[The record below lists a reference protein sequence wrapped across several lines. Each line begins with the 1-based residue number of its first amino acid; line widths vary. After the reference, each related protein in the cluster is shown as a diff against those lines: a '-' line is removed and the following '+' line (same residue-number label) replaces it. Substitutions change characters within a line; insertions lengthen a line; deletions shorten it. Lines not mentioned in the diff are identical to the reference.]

1 MDNEQHPA
9 DKPEKFSNDPK
20 ENLRIENEILR
31 IKIKTELGGEYESD
45 ESLPP
50 ELENEF
56 LKNILAFEHRYS
68 KIKMIKIA
76 DLLGN
81 PTIVRAAK
89 MNDAAIIK
97 AYNDLEEL
105 LAQKNIVVE
114 FTKPRDERFKYRFIT
129 EELFQH
135 ETDDMEVPG
144 MTKYFNYEEFHPD
157 HEAEITE
164 YAIKFLA
171 DWFLRKTDAAKWYL
185 DDYFLQPDGKKFTKD
200 EMIASFKRVFAA
212 YISFEDCGYAMDDV
226 QFELNSNAT
235 EVNEGMGFAEGMV
248 KYTAVLE
255 NGERKPFE
263 GPFKFY
269 FSRAFG
275 RWRIYFFYLTGF
287 NA

>member
-1 MDNEQHPA
+1 MDNEQNPSNN
-9 DKPEKFSNDPK
+9 PEKFSNDPA

-31 IKIKTELGGEYESD
+31 IRIKTELGGDYESD
-45 ESLPP
+45 VNLSP

-56 LKNILAFEHRYS
+56 LKNILSFEHRYA
-68 KIKMIKIA
+68 KIKMVKIA

-81 PTIVRAAK
+81 PVFVKTAK
-89 MNDAAIIK
+89 IDNAAISK

-129 EELFQH
+129 EELFEH

-157 HEAEITE
+157 HENEISDHT
-164 YAIKFLA
+164 IKFLA
-171 DWFLRKTDAAKWYL
+171 DWFVRKTEAAKWYM
-185 DDYFLQPDGKKFTKD
+185 DDQFIQPDGKKFTKD
-200 EMIASFKRVFAA
+200 EMIASFKKVFAA
-212 YISFEDCGYAMDDV
+212 YTAFEDSGYAMNEV
-226 QFELNSNAT
+226 QFDLNTNPNA
-235 EVNEGMGFAEGMV
+235 VNEGMGFAEGMV

-255 NGERKPFE
+255 SGEKKLIE

-269 FSRAFG
+269 FSRIHS
-275 RWRIYFFYLTGF
+275 RWKIFFFYLTGF

>member
-1 MDNEQHPA
+1 MDNEQQHA
-9 DKPEKFSNDPK
+9 DQPEHFSNDPK

-31 IKIKTELGGEYESD
+31 IKIKTELGGDYESD
-45 ESLPP
+45 ENLPP

-68 KIKMIKIA
+68 KIKMVKIA

-81 PTIVRAAK
+81 PTVVKAAK
-89 MNDAAIIK
+89 MDDLAIQK
-97 AYNDLEEL
+97 AYFELEEL

-114 FTKPRDERFKYRFIT
+114 FTRPRDARFKYRFIT
-129 EELFQH
+129 EELFVH

-157 HEAEITE
+157 HGAEIKE

-171 DWFLRKTDAAKWYL
+171 DWFVRKTDAAKWYL
-185 DDYFLQPDGKKFTKD
+185 DDQFIQPDGKAFTKD
-200 EMIASFKRVFAA
+200 EMITSFKKVFAA
-212 YISFEDCGYAMDDV
+212 YVSFEDCGYAMDEVHFD
-226 QFELNSNAT
+226 LSSNAT
-235 EVNEGMGFAEGMV
+235 GVNEGMGFAEGMV

-255 NGERKPFE
+255 TGEKKFVE

-269 FSRAFG
+269 FSRSYG

>member
-1 MDNEQHPA
+1 MDNEQNAA
-9 DKPEKFSNDPK
+9 DKPEKFSNDPQ

-31 IKIKTELGGEYESD
+31 IKVKTELGGDYESD
-45 ESLPP
+45 ENLPP

-56 LKNILAFEHRYS
+56 LKNILAFEHRYA
-68 KIKMIKIA
+68 KIKMVKIA

-81 PTIVRAAK
+81 PAVIRAAK
-89 MNDAAIIK
+89 MDDATIVK
-97 AYNDLEEL
+97 VYNELEEL

-114 FTKPRDERFKYRFIT
+114 FTRPRDERFKYRFIT
-129 EELFQH
+129 EELFAH
-135 ETDDMEVPG
+135 ETDDMEVEG

-157 HEAEITE
+157 HEAEITD

-185 DDYFLQPDGKKFTKD
+185 DEQFIQPDGKAFTKD
-200 EMIASFKRVFAA
+200 EMITSFKRVFAA
-212 YISFEDCGYAMDDV
+212 YTSFEDSGYAMGDV
-226 QFELNSNAT
+226 QYDLNAKANT
-235 EVNEGMGFAEGMV
+235 VNEGMGSAEGMV

-255 NGERKPFE
+255 NGERKTIE

-269 FSRAFG
+269 FSRTFN
-275 RWRIYFFYLTGF
+275 RWRIFFFYLTGF